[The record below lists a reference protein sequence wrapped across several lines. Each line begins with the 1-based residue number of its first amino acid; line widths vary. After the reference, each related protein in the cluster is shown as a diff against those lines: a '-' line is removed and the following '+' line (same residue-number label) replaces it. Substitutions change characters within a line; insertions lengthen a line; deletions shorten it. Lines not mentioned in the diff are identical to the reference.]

1 VLAGGQSL
9 GPLLNL
15 RLAMPA
21 ALVDVNRIA
30 GLGTLRAGA
39 GGLEIGALARQ
50 RTVELDADVARGWP
64 LVVEALADVG
74 HAAIRNRGTVGGS
87 LAHADPVAELP
98 AVVTALGGAVVA
110 RSRRGDRT
118 IPAAEFFAGPFTT
131 TLEPDELV
139 VSVHIEPLPPRAG
152 TAWLE
157 LARRHG
163 DFALA
168 GVACVVCLDEGEACA
183 SSSIV
188 LAGVGGT
195 PFDAREA
202 AALLDAR
209 EPDADLFNAVAESA
223 AASCQPS
230 GDVHAS
236 ADYRRRLVRVL
247 VGRAL
252 ELAFERAR
260 GAAVVA

>member
-15 RLAMPA
+15 RLATPA

-30 GLGTLRAGA
+30 GLGTLHAGA
-39 GGLEIGALARQ
+39 
-50 RTVELDADVARGWP
+50 
-64 LVVEALADVG
+64 
-74 HAAIRNRGTVGGS
+74 
-87 LAHADPVAELP
+87 VAELP
-98 AVVTALGGAVVA
+98 AVVTALGGAVVV

-118 IPAAEFFAGPFTT
+118 IPAADLFVGPLTT
-131 TLEPDELV
+131 TVEPDELV
-139 VSVHIEPLPPRAG
+139 VSVHIGPLPPRSG

-157 LARRHG
+157 LAPRHG

-168 GVACVVCLDEGEACA
+168 GVACVLCLDEAEACA
-183 SSSIV
+183 SASIV

-195 PFDAREA
+195 PFDARGA
-202 AALLDAR
+202 AALLDGR

-236 ADYRRRLVRVL
+236 AGYRRRLVRVL

-252 ELAFERAR
+252 ERAFERAR
-260 GAAVVA
+260 GGAVVA